1 MTEAAVTGVV
11 VLLVE
16 DDASVR
22 DVIARFL
29 GSHGYQVIPAA
40 SAEEALVFVEAQRI
54 DVLVTDIVLPGLD
67 GFNMAAEIA
76 RRSHRMPMYFMSGQ
90 FDPSMAI
97 AAGWAA
103 DTPVLRKPFAL
114 FDLLRVL
121 REPAGLA
128 DVAAPAEMVICVC
141 EMVVCVCEQ
150 KGSGALERPPRRL

>member
-1 MTEAAVTGVV
+1 MTEAAVTGAV

-29 GSHGYQVIPAA
+29 GSHGYQVVSAA

-54 DVLVTDIVLPGLD
+54 DILVTDIVLPGLD

-103 DTPVLRKPFAL
+103 ETPVLRKPFAL
-114 FDLLRVL
+114 FDLLRLL
-121 REPAGLA
+121 REPIGLA
-128 DVAAPAEMVICVC
+128 DPAAPEMVCAC
-141 EMVVCVCEQ
+141 DE
-150 KGSGALERPPRRL
+150 KGPATSDIPPRRL

>member
-1 MTEAAVTGVV
+1 MSEPALTGAV

-29 GSHGYQVIPAA
+29 GSHGYQVVSTE
-40 SAEEALVFVEAQRI
+40 SAEEALVLVESQRI
-54 DVLVTDIVLPGLD
+54 DILVTDIVLPGLD

-90 FDPSMAI
+90 FDASMAV

-103 DTPVLRKPFAL
+103 DTPVLRKPFA
-114 FDLLRVL
+114 
-121 REPAGLA
+121 
-128 DVAAPAEMVICVC
+128 
-141 EMVVCVCEQ
+141 
-150 KGSGALERPPRRL
+150 

>member
-1 MTEAAVTGVV
+1 MSEPALTGAV

-29 GSHGYQVIPAA
+29 GSHGYQVVSTE
-40 SAEEALVFVEAQRI
+40 SAEEALVLVESQRI
-54 DVLVTDIVLPGLD
+54 DILVTDIVLPGLD

-90 FDPSMAI
+90 FDPSMAV

-114 FDLLRVL
+114 FALLRLL
-121 REPAGLA
+121 RDPAGLA
-128 DVAAPAEMVICVC
+128 DAAPPEA
-141 EMVVCVCEQ
+141 VCVCDE
-150 KGSGALERPPRRL
+150 KDSGPFERPPRRL

>member
-1 MTEAAVTGVV
+1 MTETVTGAV

-29 GSHGYQVIPAA
+29 GSHGYQVVPAA
-40 SAEEALVFVEAQRI
+40 SAEEALALIEAQRI
-54 DVLVTDIVLPGLD
+54 DILVTDIVLPGLD

-76 RRSHRMPMYFMSGQ
+76 RRSRRMPMYFMSGQ

-114 FDLLRVL
+114 LDLLRLL
-121 REPAGLA
+121 REP
-128 DVAAPAEMVICVC
+128 VAPADAAGPQEMACVC
-141 EMVVCVCEQ
+141 DE
-150 KGSGALERPPRRL
+150 KGVATSGIPPRRL